1 MIEKMK
7 FLSITGPKDDIDRII
22 DTHLSKYDIQFEN
35 AFTEIKGSYE
45 LHTYTEK
52 NPYKAELDHA
62 QVLMSSFDH
71 IDIPESS
78 ALSGDGAKEIVK
90 KLGKKV
96 DALQQIKEATEK
108 ELSELQTKF
117 EQIGHF
123 IGLRYDVNTIFQFK
137 FIKFRFGHITRE
149 NFIKLKE
156 FIYDD
161 IDSIFYKCKEVDG
174 EVWGVY
180 FVPESIADKMD
191 AIYASLHFERLF
203 LPEGFDGTP
212 IEAAN
217 KLQAQIDERRKKI
230 QGIDDEIEQL
240 LQDKKEDLASAYA
253 QLQKLNLNFNV
264 RKLAA
269 CTKKGTREFYILCG
283 WMTQRAAKVLDKELA
298 NEPDTFCIV
307 ERDHADVV
315 SKPPTKLQNNTLF
328 KPYEMF
334 VEMYGMPAYEEIDPT
349 PLIAISYSILFGFMF
364 GDAGQGLV
372 LLLGGLLLGK
382 FKHSRLAS
390 IIGRCGVFSIIFG
403 LLFGSFFGFED
414 IIKPLWLRPTQA
426 MMTLPMV
433 GNLNTVFIVSI
444 ALGMGIILLTM
455 LLNVIN
461 RLRFKEPGEALFDT
475 NGIAGM
481 VFYAAAIVTIVLF
494 MSGHTL
500 PGGVVL
506 AIMFIIPLLV
516 IFFKEPLSNI
526 VEKHAEIM
534 PKEKGMFFV
543 QGFFEMFEVLLSYFS
558 NTLSFVR
565 VGAFAVSHAAMM
577 QVVLMLAGAESGHIN
592 WIVVVFGNIFVCGME
607 GLIVGIQVLRLE
619 YYELFSRFYHG
630 TGKAFLPYGKETK

>member
-1 MIEKMK
+1 MK

-35 AFTEIKGSYE
+35 AFTEIKGSYG

-283 WMTQRAAKVLDKELA
+283 WMTQSAAKVLDKELA

-307 ERDHADVV
+307 ERNHTDVV
-315 SKPPTKLQNNTLF
+315 SKPPTKLQNNALF

>member
-35 AFTEIKGSYE
+35 AFTEIKGSYG

-230 QGIDDEIEQL
+230 QDIDDEIEQL

-283 WMTQRAAKVLDKELA
+283 WMTQSAAKVLDKELA

-307 ERDHADVV
+307 ERNHTDVV
-315 SKPPTKLQNNTLF
+315 SKPPTKLQNNALF

>member
-35 AFTEIKGSYE
+35 AFTEIKGSYG

-62 QVLMSSFDH
+62 QVLISSFDH

-283 WMTQRAAKVLDKELA
+283 WMTQSAAKVLDKELA

-307 ERDHADVV
+307 ERNHTDVV
-315 SKPPTKLQNNTLF
+315 SKPPTKLQNNALF

-481 VFYAAAIVTIVLF
+481 VFYTAAIVTIVLF

>member
-1 MIEKMK
+1 M
-7 FLSITGPKDDIDRII
+7 
-22 DTHLSKYDIQFEN
+22 
-35 AFTEIKGSYE
+35 
-45 LHTYTEK
+45 
-52 NPYKAELDHA
+52 
-62 QVLMSSFDH
+62 
-71 IDIPESS
+71 
-78 ALSGDGAKEIVK
+78 
-90 KLGKKV
+90 
-96 DALQQIKEATEK
+96 
-108 ELSELQTKF
+108 
-117 EQIGHF
+117 
-123 IGLRYDVNTIFQFK
+123 
-137 FIKFRFGHITRE
+137 
-149 NFIKLKE
+149 
-156 FIYDD
+156 
-161 IDSIFYKCKEVDG
+161 
-174 EVWGVY
+174 Y

-191 AIYASLHFERLF
+191 AIYASLHFGRLF

-283 WMTQRAAKVLDKELA
+283 WMTQSAAKVLDKELA